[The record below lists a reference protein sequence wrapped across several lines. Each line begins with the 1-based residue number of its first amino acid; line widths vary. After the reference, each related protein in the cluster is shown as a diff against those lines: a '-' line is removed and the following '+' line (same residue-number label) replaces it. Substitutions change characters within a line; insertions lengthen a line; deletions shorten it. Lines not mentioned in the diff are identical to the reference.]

1 MQAVIH
7 WAPYQ
12 QISSPL
18 RGSKEMLILAF
29 GWVLASVSI
38 HLHAIPEGAP
48 GFSRPSCECA
58 CIWINEHEQD
68 CHGSCYGICVLQ
80 SGLAKLTWP
89 LHPAVSSDLASRRQP
104 PPPKAGKLLL
114 WAIWFSATCTA
125 FSLTALASL
134 HKHPPILASVH
145 TGGGCPLVLWCG
157 AEDAGEPL
165 IVFTTHG
172 FGFVKHAL

>member
-1 MQAVIH
+1 MALFSLLWVKNSRKKVTCPLFTMQAVIH

-48 GFSRPSCECA
+48 DFSRPSCECA

-68 CHGSCYGICVLQ
+68 CYGSCYGICVLQ
-80 SGLAKLTWP
+80 SGLAKLTTWP
-89 LHPAVSSDLASRRQP
+89 LHPAVSSDLASRP
-104 PPPKAGKLLL
+104 PQSRKTSTLGYLILRDMHCVLLDS
-114 WAIWFSATCTA
+114 ISITA
-125 FSLTALASL
+125 
-134 HKHPPILASVH
+134 
-145 TGGGCPLVLWCG
+145 
-157 AEDAGEPL
+157 
-165 IVFTTHG
+165 
-172 FGFVKHAL
+172 

>member
-1 MQAVIH
+1 MALFSLLWVKDSRKKVTCPLFTMQAVIH
-7 WAPYQ
+7 WALYQ

-48 GFSRPSCECA
+48 DFSRPSCECA

-68 CHGSCYGICVLQ
+68 CYGSCYGICGVLQ

-89 LHPAVSSDLASRRQP
+89 LHPAVSSDSRMQSSP
-104 PPPKAGKLLL
+104 PDPPAPLSRKTSTLGYLILRDMHCVLLDS
-114 WAIWFSATCTA
+114 ISITA
-125 FSLTALASL
+125 
-134 HKHPPILASVH
+134 
-145 TGGGCPLVLWCG
+145 
-157 AEDAGEPL
+157 
-165 IVFTTHG
+165 
-172 FGFVKHAL
+172 

>member
-1 MQAVIH
+1 MALFSLLWVKDSRKKVTCPLFTMQAVIH
-7 WAPYQ
+7 WAQYQ

-48 GFSRPSCECA
+48 DFSRPSCECA

-68 CHGSCYGICVLQ
+68 CYGSCYGICVLQ

-89 LHPAVSSDLASRRQP
+89 LHPAVSSDSRMQSSP
-104 PPPKAGKLLL
+104 PAPQSRKTSTLGYLILRDMHCVLLDS
-114 WAIWFSATCTA
+114 ISITA
-125 FSLTALASL
+125 
-134 HKHPPILASVH
+134 
-145 TGGGCPLVLWCG
+145 
-157 AEDAGEPL
+157 
-165 IVFTTHG
+165 
-172 FGFVKHAL
+172 